1 MVSLDEFKILN
12 YMNIR
17 QAIEDPGVIA
27 SIVEMEPAKTKGLFD
42 GCVKAGYI
50 SDDNGMWMLTES
62 GEEAISQFRKA
73 EVEGR
78 EKELETAYEKFE
90 EENKTFKKIV
100 SEWQIEKDDQKVLD
114 ELEGV
119 HARVGEIF
127 QGLTELVP
135 RYEIYPS
142 RFSRALRN
150 LKDGKTEY
158 LAKYSVDSY
167 HTIWFELHE
176 DLINLLGK
184 ERDEWA

>member
-1 MVSLDEFKILN
+1 VISLDEFKVLN
-12 YMNIR
+12 YINIR
-17 QAIEDPGVIA
+17 QAIEDPAIIA
-27 SIVEMEPAKTKGLFD
+27 SIVEMEPARAKELFD
-42 GCVKAGYI
+42 SCAKAGYI
-50 SDDNGMWMLTES
+50 SEDNGMWMLTES

-78 EKELETAYEKFE
+78 EKELEAVYEKFD
-90 EENKTFKKIV
+90 EENNTFKKIV
-100 SEWQIEKDDQKVLD
+100 SEWQIGKDDQKALD

-119 HARVGEIF
+119 HARIGEIF

-142 RFSRALRN
+142 RFSRALQN